1 MYLQYIYSSK
11 FSCRTSSFLL
21 IVFCLLTIAGL
32 GFICYDNDL
41 SDSNDPPV
49 IALRYPVLFYA
60 ADDVIALL
68 PLISESIDLPFINK
82 NPFLSR
88 APPTEYFTV

>member
-11 FSCRTSSFLL
+11 FSCRTSSFLF

-41 SDSNDPPV
+41 SDSNDPPAMAV
-49 IALRYPVLFYA
+49 RHPFIFCA
-60 ADDVIALL
+60 ANDVTALL
-68 PLISESIDLPFINK
+68 PSISESIDHPFINK

-88 APPTEYFTV
+88 APPTESFTV